1 MLISPDEIN
10 KSLSMYGWSYK
21 DKMIFKSF
29 KFQNY
34 MEGINF
40 VKKIADISEALN
52 HHPKMV
58 ADWCKVDIF
67 IASHDLGGVTTKC
80 VNLATKI
87 ESL

>member
-1 MLISPDEIN
+1 MLLSPDEIS

-21 DKMIFKSF
+21 NKVICKSF

-34 MEGINF
+34 MEGIDF
-40 VKKIADISEALN
+40 VNKIAKISETLN
-52 HHPKMV
+52 HHPNMIV
-58 ADWCKVDIF
+58 DWCQIEVS

-87 ESL
+87 ENL